1 MALTTASLTSS
12 LNSIG
17 ISQAKGVEL
26 PLLRDQN
33 NATLPKAGASSAT
46 TSSDSSSAATRYT
59 ASTKLT
65 EAQQQRIAELQQ
77 TDRTVR
83 AHEQAHIAAGHGVV
97 TSGPNYS
104 YTYGPD
110 GKPYATGG
118 EVGIDT
124 SPERKPEANIDK
136 GIRIQAAALAPKDP
150 STQDYQV
157 ATVGERM
164 ETQGRSDLYRQQV
177 QQAADEAAQA
187 AERRKEEQATAQSAS
202 STNTN
207 AVPAANQASK
217 INQVPGTSSALPTSE
232 QNATGKLLVQAY
244 GPAKDATDS
253 AAAVSVFA

>member
-97 TSGPNYS
+97 TSGPTYS
-104 YTYGPD
+104 FTYGPD

-124 SPERKPEANIDK
+124 STERKPEAKIDK

-150 STQDYQV
+150 STEDYQV
-157 ATVGERM
+157 ARVGERM
-164 ETQGRSDLYRQQV
+164 ETQGRRDLYSEQQ
-177 QQAADEAAQA
+177 QTADEAVQV
-187 AERRKEEQATAQSAS
+187 AERRKEEQSTAQSAS

-207 AVPAANQASK
+207 AVSAANQASK
-217 INQVPGTSSALPTSE
+217 INQVPSTPSISPQSGQT
-232 QNATGKLLVQAY
+232 TGQQLIQAY
-244 GPAKDATDS
+244 GSAKEASDS
-253 AAAVSVFA
+253 ATAVSVFA